1 MANHHVPAVTI
12 EARRALVAEAVAK
25 RTPYRQIAERLGVS
39 FGTVA
44 GDVEALRKDWRK
56 SYGDLGGLL
65 TQTAMDLDRWQARME
80 SNLNALAADELPPAL
95 AALIRIS
102 DQRNKLFGLYPKT
115 GAEAEAMPTGPIVVE
130 LKLIPGG
137 NSQLVTNSKE
147 YDDDEEPDIIE
158 AGSRKLVNQEL
169 YEQEN
174 MPGHGG
180 ASASRPPRARQEN
193 LTRPSR

>member
-65 TQTAMDLDRWQARME
+65 TQTAMDLDRRQARME

-115 GAEAEAMPTGPIVVE
+115 GAEADALPTGPITVE
-130 LKLIPGG
+130 LKLIDEG
-137 NSQLVTNSKE
+137 NRRLVTNSQE
-147 YDDDEEPDIIE
+147 DSEEDIIE
-158 AGSRKLVNQEL
+158 VTDQREPQ
-169 YEQEN
+169 
-174 MPGHGG
+174 G
-180 ASASRPPRARQEN
+180 AIERRVHI
-193 LTRPSR
+193 

>member
-1 MANHHVPAVTI
+1 MAHHHVPAVTI

-25 RTPYRQIAERLGVS
+25 RTTYRQIAERLGVS

-80 SNLNALAADELPPAL
+80 SNLNALAADELPMAL

-102 DQRNKLFGLYPKT
+102 DQRNKLFGLYPKP
-115 GAEAEAMPTGPIVVE
+115 GADAEEMPTGPITVK
-130 LKLIPGG
+130 LQLIPGG
-137 NSQLVTNSKE
+137 NSQLIQSSQEDIEDEIIDVTNRH
-147 YDDDEEPDIIE
+147 EP
-158 AGSRKLVNQEL
+158 QEG
-169 YEQEN
+169 N
-174 MPGHGG
+174 
-180 ASASRPPRARQEN
+180 
-193 LTRPSR
+193 T